1 MIFCGATRP
10 ARSRTTLGLV
20 KTDLEGEQYS
30 DAPWKR
36 RRRSSAPLALLFAF
50 LTAAI
55 GAAGV
60 IRAADDRTANIER
73 IEGLEDVLV
82 AVEGP
87 AVEGPAVEGPAVE
100 GPAVNYLLIGSDS
113 REGSDPSAPD
123 LEFIGDTGVVQ
134 GRRSDT
140 IMVLRQQK
148 DGDGAAL
155 MSIPRDLLVTIAGSG
170 KQDRI
175 NSAYNNGVDV
185 LAATVSQ
192 ELGIPINHVVD
203 IDFFGFKDLVD
214 AAGGAILCFEY
225 PVRDLKSGLAQ
236 EPGCNR
242 LDGVQALAYAR
253 SRNYEEFR
261 DGDWRKDPTADLGR
275 IKRQQTF
282 ISSIG
287 DAAITELQ
295 SDPFQAS
302 ELIDA
307 ASGSVRID
315 AGLDPITA
323 VGTLRRAFTAGLDT
337 FQLDVRGDNFNGK
350 SILRL
355 NDSSKP
361 VLDYFRGIGPLPVV
375 SVSE

>member
-1 MIFCGATRP
+1 MIFCGDPRP
-10 ARSRTTLGLV
+10 ERSSVTLVLV
-20 KTDLEGEQYS
+20 ELHLGDDQDFEVPKR
-30 DAPWKR
+30 R
-36 RRRSSAPLALLFAF
+36 RRRSSAPFALLLAF
-50 LTAAI
+50 LTAAV
-55 GAAGV
+55 GAVGV
-60 IRAADDRTANIER
+60 IRAADDRTANVER
-73 IEGLEDVLV
+73 IEGLEGVLV
-82 AVEGP
+82 AVEGS
-87 AVEGPAVEGPAVE
+87 AVE

-113 REGSDPSAPD
+113 REGSDPNALD
-123 LEFIGDTGVVQ
+123 LDFIGDTGAVQ

-140 IMVLRQQK
+140 IMVLRQQA

-175 NSAYNNGVDV
+175 NSAYNNGADV
-185 LAATVSQ
+185 LAATVTQ

-214 AAGGAILCFEY
+214 AVGGATLCFEY
-225 PVRDLKSGLAQ
+225 ATRDLKSGLVQ
-236 EPGCNR
+236 EPGCSR

-287 DAAITELQ
+287 DAAIIELQ
-295 SDPFQAS
+295 SDPFRAS

-307 ASGSVRID
+307 ASDSVRID

-323 VGTLRRAFTAGLDT
+323 VATLRKAFVAGLDT
-337 FQLDVRGDNFNGK
+337 YQLDVRGEDFNGK

-375 SVSE
+375 SVAE